1 MTRTSLPACLDG
13 AVKPPTAASLAQV
26 NLMHCFAT
34 MRPLIRRPGL
44 NPDQKGSGVPFDKEG
59 RKRYQRGSAHMPGRS
74 GTAVKEVVKSSQ
86 HYPARAAQA
95 REITGSNNPPQGQTS
110 PPTGRKPPADRVD
123 SDLGKRRIKLGSGPL
138 QRDAEDGY
146 TIRIAR
152 LTDAGRAMRQ
162 ATQCNGDDCQSG
174 HYFPPSVNSRALIST
189 QCACRSTPRKIVH
202 AGTAQ
207 TAHGA
212 VRGAPGS
219 APWSEGPNPFFAQ
232 WWSEV
237 I

>member
-1 MTRTSLPACLDG
+1 
-13 AVKPPTAASLAQV
+13 
-26 NLMHCFAT
+26 
-34 MRPLIRRPGL
+34 MRPPLRRRGL
-44 NPDQKGSGVPFDKEG
+44 NPDQKGSAVPFDTEG
-59 RKRYQRGSAHMPGRS
+59 RKRYQRGSAEPYARMMPGMY
-74 GTAVKEVVKSSQ
+74 GTAVMAGVRSSQ
-86 HYPARAAQA
+86 HYPVASAQA
-95 REITGSNNPPQGQTS
+95 LEITGSYNPPQGRTSLS
-110 PPTGRKPPADRVD
+110 PPGRKPSADRVD
-123 SDLGKRRIKLGSGPL
+123 DDLGERHIELGSGPL